1 MEATTLNPI
10 QQHLLKLFTYDSSEE
25 NLKEMRQVLMHHF
38 SEKLDQCLDELW
50 DSSVLNQETLDSLRT
65 TDIHYTIDE
74 NLRRVRV
81 LHGQG
86 T

>member
-38 SEKLDQCLDELW
+38 SEKLDLCLDELW
-50 DSSVLNQETLDSLRT
+50 DSGVLNVVT
-65 TDIHYTIDE
+65 
-74 NLRRVRV
+74 N
-81 LHGQG
+81 
-86 T
+86 